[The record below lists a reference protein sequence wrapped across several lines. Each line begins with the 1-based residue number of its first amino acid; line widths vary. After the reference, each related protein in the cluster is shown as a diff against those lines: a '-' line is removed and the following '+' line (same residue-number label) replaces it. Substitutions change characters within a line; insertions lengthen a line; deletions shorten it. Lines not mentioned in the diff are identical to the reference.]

1 MSPENH
7 TATGWYVVASKPRKE
22 RFAEINLRQQGFET
36 FWPNIRSVVRRRGQ
50 PAQALEPLFPGYLFV
65 RFNSERDRWQSING
79 TIGVQRLICAK
90 GGLPTPIPVGAMREI
105 FDRCPQGTW
114 EVGAPELQPGQ
125 QVDLIRGPFIGLC
138 GRFEKMVSRDRVRVL
153 MSLLDSDVSVVM
165 PAAYLARAA

>member
-1 MSPENH
+1 MSPESH

-50 PAQALEPLFPGYLFV
+50 AAQILEPLFPGYMFV
-65 RFNSERDRWQSING
+65 RFNPERDRWQSING
-79 TIGVQRLICAK
+79 TIGVGRLICTK
-90 GGLPTPIPVGAMREI
+90 GGLPTPMPVGAMREI

-125 QVDLIRGPFIGLC
+125 QVDLIGGPFIGLC

-165 PAAYLARAA
+165 PAAYLGRAA